1 MIRRKLS
8 PSEIVDRLQVIEA
21 LTEDGQPLDDA
32 IRLVGLL
39 PSDYLRWRLEYA
51 GLSAPSDPRR
61 TRRGA
66 CPGDLAARA
75 GRRGSCTE
83 GGWGRG

>member
-51 GLSAPSDPRR
+51 GLLRTLGPATDPPGGLPGRPGGARR
-61 TRRGA
+61 ATR
-66 CPGDLAARA
+66 LLH
-75 GRRGSCTE
+75 
-83 GGWGRG
+83 